1 MRLAG
6 SLTIEKIR
14 AKNISWKDVFVEIP
28 ISVRN
33 STLAAVLMAEMEPP
47 TSATQLDFDRLSL
60 GVAPVL
66 EKNLEFLNDCLDD
79 LVGEQNKLSNY
90 HNQLRRH
97 QQQIAQWKLQ
107 RRQENQ
113 MRRAAGDEPLSE
125 EPPESEFRKPAEPSQ
140 LDNLLLANQ
149 MASYCDDISSSTSQA
164 VEKLVLMS
172 ELQKAF

>member
-1 MRLAG
+1 
-6 SLTIEKIR
+6 
-14 AKNISWKDVFVEIP
+14 
-28 ISVRN
+28 
-33 STLAAVLMAEMEPP
+33 MAEMQPA
-47 TSATQLDFDRLSL
+47 TNATQLDFDRLNL

-79 LVGEQNKLSNY
+79 MVGEQNKLSNY

-97 QQQIAQWKLQ
+97 QQQVAQWKLA

-113 MRRAAGDEPLSE
+113 MRRAAGDEPLTE

-149 MASYCDDISSSTSQA
+149 MSSYCDHISSAATQA
-164 VEKLVLMS
+164 IEKLLLMND
-172 ELQKAF
+172 LQEAF